1 MKTLLFVVQELLNI
15 SFVIFQV
22 ICKSEKWINIDTA
35 SDVGCLIGL
44 NLLYEVNHEKEK
56 ESKKTQKKP
65 LIQFLN
71 KKKSY
76 NLFCTMLKGCA
87 M

>member
-1 MKTLLFVVQELLNI
+1 MKTLLFVIEELLNI

-22 ICKSEKWINIDTA
+22 ICKSEKWINIGTA

-56 ESKKTQKKP
+56 AS
-65 LIQFLN
+65 
-71 KKKSY
+71 
-76 NLFCTMLKGCA
+76 
-87 M
+87 

>member
-1 MKTLLFVVQELLNI
+1 MAGDCLIKIADLLALNQKMETLLFVVEELLNI

-56 ESKKTQKKP
+56 AS
-65 LIQFLN
+65 
-71 KKKSY
+71 
-76 NLFCTMLKGCA
+76 
-87 M
+87 

>member
-1 MKTLLFVVQELLNI
+1 MKTLLFVIEELLNI

-44 NLLYEVNHEKEK
+44 NLLYEVNHEKGKGILKNAK
-56 ESKKTQKKP
+56 ETFDSIP
-65 LIQFLN
+65 I
-71 KKKSY
+71 
-76 NLFCTMLKGCA
+76 
-87 M
+87 